1 MTPSHPAFGQVA
13 GLFDDYRAHYG
24 QPRSPGATH
33 GWLADQVAQGRLT
46 IAAALAGGRAR
57 GFVTATVL
65 PASLALGTAWSVRD
79 LYVAPPHRRGGV
91 ARALLRHVAGAARA
105 AGAARVSLQ
114 TEADNTAALALY
126 EAAGFRPVGG
136 LALLS
141 LDLAPGREPGP
152 PAGRG

>member
-1 MTPSHPAFGQVA
+1 MTPSHPAFGQLA

-24 QPRSPGATH
+24 CPRSPQAT
-33 GWLADQVAQGRLT
+33 GRWLADQLGRGGLT
-46 IAAALAGGRAR
+46 AAAALAGGQAR
-57 GFVTATVL
+57 GFVTVMVL
-65 PASLALGTAWSVRD
+65 PASLTLGTAWSVRD

-91 ARALLRHVAGAARA
+91 ARALLQHVAGAARA
-105 AGAARVSLQ
+105 AGAVRVALQ

-141 LDLAPGREPGP
+141 LDLAPGRGPGA
-152 PAGRG
+152 PAGGG